1 MKQTIKTRNTSI
13 LIKENDSDEGAN
25 ANQESSLSINSAETI
40 QFPNTKMWAL
50 KHSSN
55 FTQTLTQFNKC

>member
-40 QFPNTKMWAL
+40 QFPNTKM
-50 KHSSN
+50 
-55 FTQTLTQFNKC
+55 